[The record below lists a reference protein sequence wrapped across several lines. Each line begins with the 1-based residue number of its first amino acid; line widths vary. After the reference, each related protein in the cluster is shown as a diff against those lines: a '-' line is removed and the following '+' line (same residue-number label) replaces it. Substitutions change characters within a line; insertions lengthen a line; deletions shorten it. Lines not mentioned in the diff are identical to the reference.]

1 MGKRKKTK
9 IAVGQA
15 GGPTAVINASLYGFV
30 NEAGDAYEIVGILN
44 GFQGLA
50 NNQFVTF
57 NGALKQELRQS
68 RDVPGAF
75 LGSGRWTME
84 RQDMVQAV
92 QNLKKLDIHY
102 LVFIGGNGTMWS
114 CKELEETAKELH
126 YDLAVIGIPKTVDN
140 DLYETD
146 HAPGFAS
153 AARYVALS
161 VRDIG
166 KDLQAMQNFE
176 SVRIIETMGR
186 NVGWLTAASALLKE
200 TDAQPPHLIYTP
212 EKSLLFHKFLNDISE
227 TVKTIGYAIVVVSE
241 GIRDEKGQ
249 IISQLALNEQSQ
261 QQVLGGASSYLSRLI
276 SQETKLSSRS
286 EILGMN
292 QRCSQWSVAAQD
304 RLEAEEI
311 GKQAMNGIRQ
321 GLSGLML
328 TLLSSSELNEPYA
341 FTIGSC
347 PFEKVAGLERPL
359 PSCYLNDTGTE
370 ITDSYR
376 KWLRR
381 IVGNDIQGYPDGMT
395 LLGKIAR

>member
-1 MGKRKKTK
+1 MGRHKKLK

-15 GGPTAVINASLYGFV
+15 GGPTAVINASLCGFV
-30 NEAGDAYEIVGILN
+30 KEAYEWYEVLGIVN
-44 GFQGLA
+44 GFQGLVF
-50 NNQFVTF
+50 NQFVLF
-57 NGALKQELRQS
+57 NEPLRKELREY
-68 RDVPGAF
+68 RDIPGAF

-84 RQDMVQAV
+84 RKDMFQAI

-102 LVFIGGNGTMWS
+102 LVFIGGNGTMWT
-114 CKELEETAKELH
+114 CKELEQVAKEMN

-166 KDLQAMQNFE
+166 KDLQAMRNFE

-212 EKSLLFHKFLNDISE
+212 ERPLLLNKFLMDVSE
-227 TVKTIGYAIVVVSE
+227 TVREIGYATVVVSE
-241 GIRDEKGQ
+241 GVRDEKEN
-249 IISQLALNEQSQ
+249 IISQLALNEEANH
-261 QQVLGGASSYLSRLI
+261 QVLGGASCFLSKMV
-276 SQETKLSSRS
+276 SQELKLPSRA

-292 QRCSQWSVAAQD
+292 QRCSQGTVAIQD
-304 RLEAEEI
+304 RVEAEAI
-311 GKQAMNGIRQ
+311 GKQSVIFVKKNM
-321 GLSGLML
+321 SGVML
-328 TLLSSSELNEPYA
+328 TLVCDSEFSEPYS
-341 FTIGSC
+341 FSIGSC
-347 PFEKVAGLERPL
+347 PLERVAGRERPL
-359 PSCYLNDTGTE
+359 PSHYVTATGTQV
-370 ITDSYR
+370 TPSY
-376 KWLRR
+376 KAWLRR
-381 IVGNDIQGYPDGMT
+381 IVGSDIAGYPDGIT